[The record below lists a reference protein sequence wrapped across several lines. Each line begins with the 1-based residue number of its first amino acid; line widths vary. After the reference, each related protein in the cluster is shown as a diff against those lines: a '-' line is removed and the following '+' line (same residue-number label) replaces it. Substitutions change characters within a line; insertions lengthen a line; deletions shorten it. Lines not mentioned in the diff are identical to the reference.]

1 MKNTAHG
8 NPIYI
13 SNGETKTI
21 SRKNSFSE
29 REIQDLIFKY
39 PDCLP
44 ISDIDESYNP
54 VIPIC
59 KELWTPAGPL
69 DIFMITPNGDLI
81 IIETKL
87 WRNPEARRRVIAQ
100 VLDYAT
106 EMSRWSYSDLQ
117 REVNKKTGLKGNS
130 LYEIATKCHPNLI
143 LSEDNFVDAVSRN
156 LRIGKILLIIA
167 GDGIREGAKG
177 IAEFLNKAGNLNF
190 TFAMIEIPI
199 YQTEDNQ
206 TIIFP
211 RTIVKTTEIR
221 KINIEVPEGFKLT
234 EDLTQVETDY
244 LNKEVSKETIQ
255 RREFFTDFWSKFIN
269 QLNLDDPGQPL
280 PSVSMTQNLYI
291 YPDEEKHT
299 WISAYFSQSTKRIG
313 VYYRFHRTQSSQNIK
328 EFLSEFTEEIKN
340 ELGGQIIWNWEQ
352 SDMKAFSVML
362 PITDVYDSKNRQQ
375 IIDFFNLWINKFVN
389 VIRPR
394 LKQIE

>member
-13 SNGETKTI
+13 SNGEIKTI
-21 SRKNSFSE
+21 SRKSGFSE
-29 REIQDLIFKY
+29 REIQDLIFKH

-69 DIFMITPNGDLI
+69 DIFMITPNGDLV

-87 WRNPEARRRVIAQ
+87 WYNPEARRKVVAQ

-117 REVNKKTGLKGNS
+117 REINRKTDSKGNS
-130 LYEIATKCHPNLI
+130 LYQIAIERQPNLT
-143 LSEDNFVDAVSRN
+143 LGEVDFVDAVSKN
-156 LRIGKILLIIA
+156 LRIGKMLLIIA

-190 TFAMIEIPI
+190 TLAMIELPI
-199 YQTEDNQ
+199 YQTNDNK

-211 RTIVKTTEIR
+211 RTIVKTIEIQ